1 MGLRGARFN
10 PLEVDLPM
18 ILFEVLTRKVLVH
31 PGEYLP
37 ETEFMTY
44 ESQKRYE
51 IRMNFLVDFM
61 WNVSQLYVV
70 FRLNFPQ
77 SKTITPSVIQGHILE
92 DKYDIC
98 EEKSSS

>member
-18 ILFEVLTRKVLVH
+18 ILFEVLTRKVLAT
-31 PGEYLP
+31 PAGEYLP

-51 IRMNFLVDFM
+51 IRMNFLVDCM
-61 WNVSQLYVV
+61 
-70 FRLNFPQ
+70 
-77 SKTITPSVIQGHILE
+77 
-92 DKYDIC
+92 
-98 EEKSSS
+98 